1 MHITNEELAGEWQ
14 RLTAAYAPAAAD
26 ALRQLAEQES
36 AELARYFYAQMLAD
50 PQSAMFLSHDQV
62 KTRLSASMQR
72 WVCNVF
78 RAPDEPRF
86 IEVIEQQ
93 RKVGEIHARIEIPV
107 SLVLRGARALKHRL
121 RELLG

>member
-62 KTRLSASMQR
+62 KTRLSARCSAGSAT
-72 WVCNVF
+72 CS
-78 RAPDEPRF
+78 
-86 IEVIEQQ
+86 
-93 RKVGEIHARIEIPV
+93 ARRTSPA
-107 SLVLRGARALKHRL
+107 SSK
-121 RELLG
+121 